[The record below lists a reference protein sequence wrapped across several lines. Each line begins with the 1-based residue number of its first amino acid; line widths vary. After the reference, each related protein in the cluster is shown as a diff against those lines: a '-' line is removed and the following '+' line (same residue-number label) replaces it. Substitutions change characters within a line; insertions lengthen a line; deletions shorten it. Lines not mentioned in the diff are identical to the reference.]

1 MIYVPISIGEY
12 YDKLSILYIKRD
24 KIKDIIKLEKV
35 NKEIKELELINKTI
49 NINLLTEIKS
59 INLKLW
65 EIEDAIRIKEK
76 HQLFNSEFIQLAR
89 NVYYTNDKRCEIKN
103 NINKVLGSEIFEVKS
118 YEKYQNNNDKL

>member
-49 NINLLTEIKS
+49 NINLLTELKL

-76 HQLFNSEFIQLAR
+76 HQLFNSEFIELAR

-103 NINKVLGSEIFEVKS
+103 KINQELGSEIFEVKS
-118 YEKYQNNNDKL
+118 YEKY